1 MQKGSY
7 KSIILYGYK
16 NPKQNIGKLN
26 QVIYKEVYTSR

>member
-7 KSIILYGYK
+7 KPIILYGHK

-26 QVIYKEVYTSR
+26 QVIYKEVYTPR